1 MYLIWALRSRRTL
14 FKQLKITIRFRNVS
28 ACAEES
34 FEKETWFCG
43 VGEFDAV
50 VLDADVAG

>member
-1 MYLIWALRSRRTL
+1 MYLIGALRSRRTL
-14 FKQLKITIRFRNVS
+14 FKQLKFTIRFRNVS

-34 FEKETWFCG
+34 FEKETWFCR